1 MMAAKPRGSEVMTEW
16 YGVRCVFRWTEAVE
30 PSYEE
35 RVTVWHAVDVDSAL
49 ALAEAEAREYAKE
62 MGAAYVGLAQAYA
75 TGNEE
80 LVSGS
85 EVFSLLR
92 DSALPP
98 EEYVD
103 RFFDTGDEHQGTA

>member
-1 MMAAKPRGSEVMTEW
+1 MTEW

-49 ALAEAEAREYAKE
+49 ALAETEAREYAKE

>member
-1 MMAAKPRGSEVMTEW
+1 MTEW

-30 PSYEE
+30 QSYEE
-35 RVTVWHAVDVDSAL
+35 RITVWHAVDFDSAL
-49 ALAEAEAREYAKE
+49 VLAESEAREYAKD
-62 MGAAYVGLAQAYA
+62 MGATYVGLAQAYA
-75 TGNEE
+75 TGNKE
-80 LVSGS
+80 LASGS

-103 RFFDTGDEHQGTA
+103 RFFDTGEEHQGTS